1 MTGHALSRRNFLAGA
16 GALGAA
22 TALSRP
28 AIAQKQELV
37 VATFGGRFEDLL
49 RQHVIPEFEKKH
61 SATVKL
67 ELGFG
72 AVFIPKVIASRGKA
86 PYDVVYLNED
96 EAYLGQGL
104 NLWAPDQIG
113 KLANAADIYDAVK
126 PPHLPLY
133 GSVIYEFPL
142 VYNPNKM
149 AKPESW
155 GDLWTAKGV
164 TTGVPHLSSL
174 YGICFLLTA
183 AELNGGGAD
192 NMAPGF
198 DALKRLPA
206 MKIYKGV
213 TQGDTMIRQGEIDA
227 ALFYDQRAILLKDEG
242 LPIDWARPK
251 EGLWGQRT
259 GCQIPASAA
268 QQELALAWVDM
279 TLSPEYQKVFTSELY
294 SPTNRKVQVDERT
307 AARLILG
314 EERVAAMKF
323 APWDVINPQR
333 DDLMARWTREFAG

>member
-1 MTGHALSRRNFLAGA
+1 MTRHTLSRRAVLAGA
-16 GALGAA
+16 GMLGAA
-22 TALSRP
+22 AALPRP

-72 AVFIPKVIASRGKA
+72 AVFIPKLIASRGKA

-104 NLWAPDQIG
+104 DLWAPEQAG
-113 KLANAADIYDAVK
+113 KLSNAADIYDAVM
-126 PPHLPLY
+126 PPQLPLY

-142 VYNPNKM
+142 VYNPSKM

-155 GDLWTAKGV
+155 ADLWTAKGITV
-164 TTGVPHLSSL
+164 GAPHLSSL

-268 QQELALAWVDM
+268 QQELALAWIDM
-279 TLSPEYQKVFTSELY
+279 TLSPEYQKVFTGELY
-294 SPTNRKVQVDERT
+294 SPTNRKVEVDEHT
-307 AARLILG
+307 ASRLILG

-333 DDLMARWTREFAG
+333 DELMARWTREFAG